1 MYEFLTFRVEDAMS
15 QPVTISRR
23 TTLAEVEER
32 LEKRGF
38 NALPVVDD
46 EGHLL
51 GLVSSLDLLRAFAF
65 GEDTILPPYHD
76 IMARPVETVM
86 ARDVQTVRPRT
97 PLPRVLQK
105 IVDSGFKS
113 FPVVDG
119 AGLVVGVVAREDV
132 MRSLRGA

>member
-1 MYEFLTFRVEDAMS
+1 MYEFLTFRVEEAMS
-15 QPVTISRR
+15 QPVTISSQ

-51 GLVSSLDLLRAFAF
+51 GLVTSLDLLKAFAF

-76 IMARPVETVM
+76 IMSKPVECVM
-86 ARDVQTVRPRT
+86 SRDVQTVRPRT
-97 PLPRVLQK
+97 PLTRVLQK
-105 IVDSGFKS
+105 IVDTGFKS
-113 FPVVDG
+113 FPVVDS
-119 AGLVVGVVAREDV
+119 AGLVVGVVAREDL
-132 MRSLRGA
+132 MRSLRGS